1 MNALRLTIPLS
12 VPALLL
18 SCRSLP
24 YQEILPWPGERTV
37 KEVSPEKP
45 PLQPVMTD
53 NSATERRKGVPTQF
67 YAAELVREPVVI
79 DGRPGFRMI
88 LRGDATIVHDG
99 TTLKAPLIY
108 LDPGNEGRL
117 LGGVT
122 ITDSKQ
128 GLILRAESGNYSRA
142 KEFVSIEGLPRI
154 EIRQGSGKPV
164 IVTTNLLRRD
174 LAEKKSYLDGD
185 VRMHGER
192 WSLLADRGVLSD
204 DTGIMV
210 LEKEPVLIGRDIY
223 MSGGNI
229 EYQSKEKKVV
239 LKDRP
244 FARLIMVERSE
255 TESAAQESWQKTL
268 RPETLA
274 YLKTLPP
281 GTDPKTLPPEMQE
294 ELRRASEE
302 EQRQERQK
310 KEPLSPSSSI
320 AKEADQKAAFYERRI
335 PYDLSA
341 GRIEYH
347 FSEKG
352 EAYLLGGVKITSTT
366 RSLYGEQFRLSGAGL
381 SIIEADRGVKMI
393 DRKEKMEI
401 NARLMRYDTKK
412 RWLWLSGSPVVELK
426 EKNGPGIRARLEA
439 AVIERDM
446 EKEITL
452 ARGSVHLK
460 RKAEEAIA
468 EIAVF
473 REKEQKMDLT
483 GRPFLLRGGVWVR
496 CKKIQMLSDP
506 DRVIFEEDLS
516 GGVR

>member
-1 MNALRLTIPLS
+1 MNALRFTI
-12 VPALLL
+12 ALLVLAACL

-24 YQEILPWPGERTV
+24 YQEIMPWSGERTAQ
-37 KEVSPEKP
+37 ETTPEKP
-45 PLQPVMTD
+45 LPQPVMTD
-53 NSATERRKGVPTQF
+53 NSATERRKSVPTQF

-79 DGRPGFRMI
+79 DGKPGFRMI
-88 LRGDATIVHDG
+88 LRGDATIVHDD

-117 LGGVT
+117 VGGVT
-122 ITDSKQ
+122 ITDREQ
-128 GLILRAESGNYSRA
+128 GLTLRAASGTYSRA

-164 IVTTNLLRRD
+164 IVTTNLLKRD

-210 LEKEPVLIGRDIY
+210 FEKEPVLIGRDIY

-244 FARLIMVERSE
+244 FARLIIVER
-255 TESAAQESWQKTL
+255 TEAKSALQKSL
-268 RPETLA
+268 RPETEA

-281 GTDPKTLPPEMQE
+281 GTDPKTLPPEIQE

-302 EQRQERQK
+302 AQRQERQK
-310 KEPLSPSSSI
+310 KEPGNASDDTGV
-320 AKEADQKAAFYERRI
+320 DQATATQERRV

-341 GRIEYH
+341 GRIEYR
-347 FSEKG
+347 FDEKG
-352 EAYLLGGVKITSTT
+352 EAHLLGGVKITSET
-366 RSLYGEQFRLSGAGL
+366 RSLYGEQFRLSGSGL
-381 SIIEADRGVKMI
+381 SIIEADRGVKLI
-393 DRKEKMEI
+393 DRKEKMQI
-401 NARLMRYDTKK
+401 KARLMRYDTKK
-412 RWLWLSGSPVVELK
+412 RWLWLSGAPVVELQ

-452 ARGSVHLK
+452 ARGNVHLK

-496 CKKIQMLSDP
+496 CKKIQMLSNP